1 MLKWAN
7 MVPEMYLLT
16 AVIIIGFAIVV
27 WFLSKKLDSFTKGD
41 EDPTLLEWAKTTQK
55 DIKDLQKVLSDSLQ
69 TSNKHLVDTLQQSSA
84 SLNERLDKA
93 AEVIGALQKEA
104 GEFSAISRS
113 MKELNEFLRSPKLRG
128 SIGEEVLKDLVSQTF
143 PKSSFYLQ
151 YSFKSGDKV
160 DVAIKTDAG
169 ILPIDS
175 KFPMENFQKMAKAK
189 DKKDRQVFKRAF
201 TKDVKK
207 HIKTISQKYILPEEG
222 TMDFA
227 LMYIPSEAVYYEIV
241 NLIELAEFARKSRV
255 YPVSPSTLYAH
266 LRVILLS
273 FEGKKIEK
281 KSREIFVLLRAIQ
294 GDYSKVEEKLST
306 LGSHIGNAYNKF
318 SEVARAY
325 TLIGQ
330 KLHSSQELAP
340 EEKTKKLKWGLTLLK
355 N

>member
-1 MLKWAN
+1 MP
-7 MVPEMYLLT
+7 PEMYLLT
-16 AVIIIGFAIVV
+16 ALIVLGFALVV
-27 WFLSKKLDSFTKGD
+27 WLLSKKLDRFTQKD
-41 EDPTLLEWAKTTQK
+41 EDTTLLEWAKTTQK

-69 TSNKHLVDTLQQSSA
+69 TSNKHLVDSLQRSSKEMN
-84 SLNERLDKA
+84 LRLDKA

-104 GEFSAISRS
+104 GEFSAVSRS

-128 SIGEEVLKDLVSQTF
+128 NIGEQVLKDLIAQMF
-143 PKSSFYLQ
+143 PKHSFHLQ

-160 DVAIKTDAG
+160 DVVIKTDAG

-189 DKKDRQVFKRAF
+189 DKQDRQPFKRAF
-201 TKDVKK
+201 IKDVKK
-207 HIKTISQKYILPEEG
+207 HIKAISQKYILPEEG

-241 NLIELAEFARKSRV
+241 NLIDLSDFARDSRV
-255 YPVSPSTLYAH
+255 YPVSPSTLYAY
-266 LRVILLS
+266 LQMILLS

-281 KSREIFVLLRAIQ
+281 KSREIFALLRAIQ
-294 GDYSKVEEKLST
+294 GDYTKVEEKLST

-318 SEVARAY
+318 SEVARSY

-330 KLHSSQELAP
+330 KLQSSHQLAP
-340 EEKTKKLKWGLTLLK
+340 DEDTKKLK
-355 N
+355 